1 MKELYL
7 CLTFFLNRFTKK
19 MGAKYSLL
27 LLHEFKIN
35 LQMFETVPMFREPP
49 VKEYNPELNIL
60 HKIIKDI
67 LQK

>member
-1 MKELYL
+1 
-7 CLTFFLNRFTKK
+7 

-35 LQMFETVPMFREPP
+35 LQMFEPVPMFREPP

-60 HKIIKDI
+60 HKIKDNI
-67 LQK
+67 CKND